1 MTGLIRTLIIAAA
14 LAAAQASACWGAQTI
29 RIAVQKTGTFAWELA
44 IIRAH
49 GLDKQADLALQVQ
62 ELASPEAGKIALST
76 ADQTVLD
83 LERLRNPEQLRLQ
96 RSDFDAAVDHLV
108 QTVEQTVLA
117 LLKQAGLRADDID
130 SVFFTGGSS
139 GVRLLRERIAA
150 LAPKARHV
158 EGDLFGSIGSGLAI
172 DAARKFG

>member
-1 MTGLIRTLIIAAA
+1 
-14 LAAAQASACWGAQTI
+14 S
-29 RIAVQKTGTFAWELA
+29 
-44 IIRAH
+44 
-49 GLDKQADLALQVQ
+49 
-62 ELASPEAGKIALST
+62 GKIALST
-76 ADQTVLD
+76 AESTLLD
-83 LERLRNPEQLRLQ
+83 LERLRKPEQLQLQ

-108 QTVEQTVLA
+108 QSVEQTVLS
-117 LLKQAGLRADDID
+117 LLQQAGLKADDID

-150 LAPKARHV
+150 LAPNARHV